1 MVQKK
6 GMERISE
13 NMNRTGK
20 DLKLALITAS
30 LDYEAVTKALNEK
43 QKSKEKDDKP
53 INQSIDMNDIK
64 NAPKIIMDE
73 R

>member
-1 MVQKK
+1 M
-6 GMERISE
+6 
-13 NMNRTGK
+13 K